1 MIERVASS
9 VPALVRRI
17 DEIEHETE
25 SIYLRLG
32 TVFQAIKAG
41 VDASASDAE
50 QTIRRIL
57 DEHRGGISVE
67 AARRRS
73 REFIED
79 ATRFFEK
86 AAAAERTFMGGVE
99 DAIASLS
106 RLDDIIDRIR
116 ADSEE
121 MELVSLNAMTAAL
134 KSGMAGRAFSVITDE
149 LKRLSSRTI
158 RHADD
163 LSSAGSSL
171 LQRLA
176 TLQATLVALAATQS
190 SFFDSARQALESGF
204 AALGTEVDET
214 ATAIR
219 GLGDEASR
227 VRQPVQAIMQEVQL
241 QDIIRQSLDHVRLS
255 LHAAESD
262 DRTAGV
268 DESIDP
274 VEERAFLAE
283 ITRLSATLL
292 EDVGAKVGSS
302 IERFRVAM
310 RDVDAIVASVESR
323 RGATLQA
330 SCADNAG
337 DEFDAHARAY
347 MAAKEAAVAEAAAIT
362 DGVRAL
368 DERFRDMHGI
378 LTRFSTIVMASRI
391 ETARNKALSIVSATV
406 TGMMELTE
414 RLSADVGEAG
424 IVTRSFGK
432 ALATGMSDYLEG
444 AEGKLD
450 VLRAEIANLSSEFV
464 RISASRERLCQA
476 EGDFRPFPDA
486 FFAAVQEAGEAVAR
500 VDSLAA
506 ELDAMRGELAAHAD
520 EASADG
526 AQVAA
531 SSIHSE
537 RLKAIVDRFTIF
549 AHKQT
554 AARIAQMDAGVD
566 DSSAGSGDVTLF

>member
-41 VDASASDAE
+41 VDASAGDAE

-57 DEHRGGISVE
+57 DEHRGGISIE

-79 ATRFFEK
+79 ASRFFEK
-86 AAAAERTFMGGVE
+86 AAAAEHTFMGGVE

-134 KSGMAGRAFSVITDE
+134 KSGTAGRAFSVITDE
-149 LKRLSSRTI
+149 LKRLSGRTI

-176 TLQATLVALAATQS
+176 TLQATLVSLAATQS

-204 AALGTEVDET
+204 TALGTEVDET

-219 GLGDEASR
+219 ALGDEASR
-227 VRQPVQAIMQEVQL
+227 VRQPVSAIMQEVQL

-255 LHAAESD
+255 LHAAESED
-262 DRTAGV
+262 QAAGV
-268 DESIDP
+268 AESIDP

-302 IERFRVAM
+302 IERFRIAM

-323 RGATLQA
+323 RGTTLQS
-330 SCADNAG
+330 SCPDDAG
-337 DEFDAHARAY
+337 DEFDANARAY
-347 MAAKEAAVAEAAAIT
+347 MAAKEAAVSEAAAIT

-368 DERFRDMHGI
+368 DERFKDMYGI

-391 ETARNKALSIVSATV
+391 ETARNKALAIVSTTV

-414 RLSADVGEAG
+414 RLAVDVGEAG

-450 VLRAEIANLSSEFV
+450 LLRAEIGNLSSEFV

-476 EGDFRPFPDA
+476 EADFRPFPDA
-486 FFAAVQEAGEAVAR
+486 FFAAVREAGEAVAR

-506 ELDAMRGELAAHAD
+506 ELDAMRGELAAYAD
-520 EASADG
+520 ETSTDG

>member
-32 TVFQAIKAG
+32 TVFQTIKAG
-41 VDASASDAE
+41 VDASANDAE
-50 QTIRRIL
+50 LTIRRIL
-57 DEHRGGISVE
+57 DEHRGGISAE
-67 AARRRS
+67 AALRRS

-86 AAAAERTFMGGVE
+86 AAHAEHAFMGGVE

-134 KSGMAGRAFSVITDE
+134 KSGTAGRAFSVITDE
-149 LKRLSSRTI
+149 LKRLSGRTI
-158 RHADD
+158 QHADD

-176 TLQATLVALAATQS
+176 TLQATLASLATTQS
-190 SFFDSARQALESGF
+190 TFFQSARQALESGF
-204 AALGTEVDET
+204 TALGSEVDET
-214 ATAIR
+214 AKAIR
-219 GLGDEASR
+219 ALGDEASR
-227 VRQPVQAIMQEVQL
+227 VRQPVAAIMQEVQL

-255 LHAAESD
+255 LHAAEPD
-262 DRTAGV
+262 DQAAV
-268 DESIDP
+268 AQEAIDP
-274 VEERAFLAE
+274 AEERAFLAE

-292 EDVGAKVGSS
+292 EDVGRQVCSS
-302 IERFRVAM
+302 IERFREAM
-310 RDVDAIVASVESR
+310 QGVDAIVASVESR
-323 RGATLQA
+323 RGATSQS
-330 SCADNAG
+330 SCADAG
-337 DEFDAHARAY
+337 DQFDANARAY
-347 MAAKEAAVAEAAAIT
+347 LSAKEAAMVEASAIA
-362 DGVRAL
+362 DGVRFL
-368 DERFRDMHGI
+368 DERFKDMYGI
-378 LTRFSTIVMASRI
+378 LSRFSTIVMASRI
-391 ETARNKALSIVSATV
+391 ETARNKALAIVSTTV

-414 RLSADVGEAG
+414 RLATDVGEAG

-432 ALATGMSDYLEG
+432 ALATGMSDYLAG
-444 AEGKLD
+444 SEGKLET
-450 VLRAEIANLSSEFV
+450 LRSEIGNLSGEFV
-464 RISASRERLCQA
+464 RMSASRERLCEA
-476 EGDFRPFPDA
+476 EADFRPFPET
-486 FFAAVQEAGEAVAR
+486 FSSAVREAGEAVAR

-506 ELDAMRGELAAHAD
+506 ELDAMRCELAAHAD
-520 EASADG
+520 GTYTDG

-554 AARIAQMDAGVD
+554 AARIARMDAGDD

>member
-1 MIERVASS
+1 M
-9 VPALVRRI
+9 
-17 DEIEHETE
+17 
-25 SIYLRLG
+25 
-32 TVFQAIKAG
+32 
-41 VDASASDAE
+41 
-50 QTIRRIL
+50 
-57 DEHRGGISVE
+57 
-67 AARRRS
+67 
-73 REFIED
+73 
-79 ATRFFEK
+79 
-86 AAAAERTFMGGVE
+86 
-99 DAIASLS
+99 
-106 RLDDIIDRIR
+106 
-116 ADSEE
+116 
-121 MELVSLNAMTAAL
+121 
-134 KSGMAGRAFSVITDE
+134 
-149 LKRLSSRTI
+149 
-158 RHADD
+158 
-163 LSSAGSSL
+163 
-171 LQRLA
+171 
-176 TLQATLVALAATQS
+176 
-190 SFFDSARQALESGF
+190 
-204 AALGTEVDET
+204 GTEVDET

-219 GLGDEASR
+219 ALGDEASR
-227 VRQPVQAIMQEVQL
+227 VRQPVSAIMQEVQL

-255 LHAAESD
+255 LHAAESED
-262 DRTAGV
+262 QAAGV
-268 DESIDP
+268 AESIDP

-302 IERFRVAM
+302 IERFRIAM

-323 RGATLQA
+323 RGTTLQS
-330 SCADNAG
+330 SCADDAG
-337 DEFDAHARAY
+337 DEFDANARAY
-347 MAAKEAAVAEAAAIT
+347 MAAKEAAVSEAAAIT

-368 DERFRDMHGI
+368 DERFKDMYGI

-391 ETARNKALSIVSATV
+391 ETARNKALAIVSTTV

-414 RLSADVGEAG
+414 RLAVDVGEAG

-450 VLRAEIANLSSEFV
+450 LLRAEIGNLSREFV

-476 EGDFRPFPDA
+476 EADFRPFPDA
-486 FFAAVQEAGEAVAR
+486 FFAAVREAGEAVAR

-506 ELDAMRGELAAHAD
+506 ELDAMRRELAAHAD
-520 EASADG
+520 ETSTDG